1 MAIEDNETVCDLLS
15 DIFADNYEVSTA
27 RSAKE
32 AMHALEAFV
41 PDLILSDIL
50 LPGKNGITLISDI
63 RQSARLRAVPVIF
76 LTGVDDPE
84 MQLAGLKT
92 GAIHYITKPFN
103 VQELRLRVAN
113 LLDLQ
118 KANKFPEISATP
130 ARSEE
135 GQQLLQD
142 VNDLLASVYVNKDL
156 RVEFFS
162 EKLGISLCTLERKFQ
177 RASNNT
183 LVNYIREYRLNTAR
197 QMIQEG
203 NLRIGEIADRCGF
216 SSLHYFSR
224 SFKSQF
230 GHNPRSIKNKNG
242 QNYSEESINNAT
254 INDRNNETFLSIS
267 SN

>member
-1 MAIEDNETVCDLLS
+1 MTEKRKHLLVIEDNEIVCDLLS
-15 DIFADNYEVSTA
+15 DIFTESYEVTTA

-32 AMHALEAFV
+32 ALHALESFV

-118 KANKFPEISATP
+118 KANKYPEISPTP

-183 LVNYIREYRLNTAR
+183 LVNYIREYRLNIAR
-197 QMIQEG
+197 QMIMEG
-203 NLRIGEIADRCGF
+203 KLRIGEIADRCGF

-230 GHNPRSIKNKNG
+230 GLNPRSVKNQDPRAYQMENVPA
-242 QNYSEESINNAT
+242 QYLTA
-254 INDRNNETFLSIS
+254 
-267 SN
+267 